1 MVTGRDIGLTQ
12 KIEYFFLQRRLCKDK
27 PQIIILSGPSL
38 FFSHGLK
45 RDYPQIKVIDWL
57 HNTYGAYTSKYYAN
71 RISSFKNAV
80 RAADLV
86 VALTDTD
93 CERYREI
100 GGNVTRIYN
109 PIVTRNTGSI
119 SKLTAK
125 YICFVGRIVVEQKG
139 LDRLVQLAVRIPND
153 WIIRI
158 VGSGSA
164 EEISKL
170 KLLIEQNHV
179 SDKINVLGELR
190 GESLER
196 VYATSSLF
204 VLTSRWEGF
213 GLVLL
218 EAMSAG
224 LPVISYDTSGPS
236 EILAGG
242 QFGKIVSNDLEFFN
256 TVNDLIRRKDIR
268 LKYQRLS
275 LVRVQQFQVQQIASQ
290 WIHEIKAIVGKVE

>member
-1 MVTGRDIGLTQ
+1 M
-12 KIEYFFLQRRLCKDK
+12 
-27 PQIIILSGPSL
+27 
-38 FFSHGLK
+38 
-45 RDYPQIKVIDWL
+45 
-57 HNTYGAYTSKYYAN
+57 
-71 RISSFKNAV
+71 
-80 RAADLV
+80 
-86 VALTDTD
+86 TDTD

-275 LVRVQQFQVQQIASQ
+275 LVRVQQFQVQQIAPQ